1 MKDFDRVVKKLKRF
15 HSVEKPRVLPAAVEV
30 QRFLLEIEEEEREEE
45 VR

>member
-1 MKDFDRVVKKLKRF
+1 MKDFDRVGKKLKRF
-15 HSVEKPRVLPAAVEV
+15 HSVEKLRVLLAAVEV